1 MKILPLGRVGFGVV
15 LCAAVTAAAQG
26 GGGEQHLSPQDVQ
39 IVAET
44 AKQAAYAYSLGTWCT
59 AKNRNGLQQYAAAVA
74 GWIQRNHWKDLEAGP
89 VKTELAAGEYDGLKA
104 EALKDFNAHSFKTVF
119 ACAAIANVLRQ
130 PEHDPSQR
138 YGAELSRIA
147 AASAPAAG
155 AGTNTQTAA
164 NAAPPATQQGVPAN
178 NAAVAGAQQGT
189 ASGAATGAV
198 QQSASTQNASAP
210 QAVAAPVAAG
220 APLKVGDASL
230 MQIAGWAATKNA
242 PDQVILQK
250 TMLEKGTR
258 DAKFIV
264 LLSMQPMQGSIDQ
277 AFPAVVRR
285 SFPGPPLELKYVSK
299 GVTRGGQQAR
309 TVRDGGRM
317 NLPGNPRARVRA
329 VGVAA
334 PDGRLFLAMILMRSE
349 WETLMGRGD
358 EEFEAM
364 LTSLHFD
371 SQPESSLWD
380 FSRPPK
386 GSGGQSGLYWANA
399 LINMINPL
407 GGMDLRA
414 ERYYVLLLPNGQA
427 YSDLPEGGHVED
439 FNFAE
444 ECRKKPKRCG
454 TYDIAGGRIH
464 FRWMDDYGL
473 VEESESAWGAGDKG
487 SFTTRGH
494 DYRRIQPVHNLRV
507 GGRYTSTFASVGTI
521 GTQSTSVVSEKY
533 ITFTPD
539 GRYQKSGFSG
549 ASFDNPG
556 AAGTFASKKGVT
568 AGTYAIDGYTL
579 RLTPNGAQPEFY
591 SVIFEDPSPSPKA
604 IFIDDSAFLRNDR

>member
-1 MKILPLGRVGFGVV
+1 MSCVAVLG
-15 LCAAVTAAAQG
+15 AAVSAAAQS
-26 GGGEQHLSPQDVQ
+26 GGGEQRLSPQDVQ

-59 AKNRNGLQQYAAAVA
+59 AKNRNGLQQYAGAVA
-74 GWIQRNHWKDLEAGP
+74 GWIQRNHWKELEAGP
-89 VKTELAAGEYDGLKA
+89 VKTELAPGEYDGLKA
-104 EALKDFNAHSFKTVF
+104 EALKDLNAHSFKTVF

-147 AASAPAAG
+147 AASVPAVE

-164 NAAPPATQQGVPAN
+164 NAAPPMTQQSAPVNSAV
-178 NAAVAGAQQGT
+178 VAGTQQST
-189 ASGAATGAV
+189 QLGAATGATGSV
-198 QQSASTQNASAP
+198 QQSASAQSVAAQ
-210 QAVAAPVAAG
+210 QAVTTSVAAG
-220 APLKVGDASL
+220 APLKIGDASL
-230 MQIAGWAATKNA
+230 MPVAGWAVTKSA

-277 AFPAVVRR
+277 AFPAAVRR

-358 EEFEAM
+358 DEFEAM
-364 LTSLHFD
+364 LTSLRFD

-399 LINMINPL
+399 LINMPNAF

-427 YSDLPEGGHVED
+427 YSELPDGGHVDD

-454 TYDIAGGRIH
+454 TYDISGGRIH
-464 FRWMDDYGL
+464 FKWMDDYGL
-473 VEESESAWGAGDKG
+473 VEESESAWMPVDNG

-494 DYRRIQPVHNLRV
+494 DYRRILPVHGLRV
-507 GGRYTSTFASVGTI
+507 SGKYTSTFASVGTI
-521 GTQSTSVVSEKY
+521 GAQSTSVVSEKY

-549 ASFDNPG
+549 ASFDNSG

-568 AGTYAIDGYTL
+568 TGTYAIDGYTL
-579 RLTPNGAQPEFY
+579 TLTPNGAQPEYY

-604 IFIDDSAFLRNDR
+604 IFIDDSGFLRNDR

>member
-1 MKILPLGRVGFGVV
+1 MKILWMGIVSFGAV
-15 LCAAVTAAAQG
+15 CAAVSAAAQS
-26 GGGEQHLSPQDVQ
+26 GGGEQRLSPQDVQ

-44 AKQAAYAYSLGTWCT
+44 TKQAAYAYSLGTWCT

-74 GWIQRNHWKDLEAGP
+74 GWIQRNHWKELEAGP
-89 VKTELAAGEYDGLKA
+89 VKTELAPGEYDGLKA

-147 AASAPAAG
+147 TASAPAVG
-155 AGTNTQTAA
+155 AGTNPQIAT
-164 NAAPPATQQGVPAN
+164 NAAPLVTQQGVT
-178 NAAVAGAQQGT
+178 GAQQSVQAGA
-189 ASGAATGAV
+189 ASGPGQPAAPAQSVPAQPAAAT
-198 QQSASTQNASAP
+198 
-210 QAVAAPVAAG
+210 PVIAG

-230 MQIAGWAATKNA
+230 TPVAGWAVTKSA

-250 TMLEKGTR
+250 TMREKDTR

-264 LLSMQPMQGSIDQ
+264 LLSMQTIQGSIDQ
-277 AFPAVVRR
+277 AFPAAVRR

-399 LINMINPL
+399 LINMPNAF

-427 YSDLPEGGHVED
+427 YSELPDGGHVD
-439 FNFAE
+439 NFNFAA
-444 ECRKKPKRCG
+444 ECQKKPKRCG
-454 TYDIAGGRIH
+454 TYDISGGKIH
-464 FRWMDDYGL
+464 FKWMDDYGL
-473 VEESESAWGAGDKG
+473 VEESESAWTTVDNG

-494 DYRRIQPVHNLRV
+494 DYRRILPVHGLRV
-507 GGRYTSTFASVGTI
+507 SGRYTSTFASVGTI

-549 ASFDNPG
+549 ASFDNSG

-568 AGTYAIDGYTL
+568 TGAYAIDGYTL
-579 RLTPNGAQPEFY
+579 TLTPNGAQPEYY

-604 IFIDDSAFLRNDR
+604 IFIDDSGFLRNDR